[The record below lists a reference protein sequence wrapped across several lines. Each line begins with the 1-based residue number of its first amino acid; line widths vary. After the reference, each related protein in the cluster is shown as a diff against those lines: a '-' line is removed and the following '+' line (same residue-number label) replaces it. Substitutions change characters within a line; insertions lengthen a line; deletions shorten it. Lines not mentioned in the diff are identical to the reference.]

1 MEEFKKALADYFT
14 GWELVAFLNISVED
28 VLAAFPD
35 EVEDH
40 LTELQGEINYG
51 EEDPF

>member
-14 GWELVAFLNISVED
+14 GWELVAFLDISIAD

-35 EVEDH
+35 EVEDNYA
-40 LTELQGEINYG
+40 ELAGEINYG
-51 EEDPF
+51 EDDPF